1 MTTAHTPLFYRGDLD
16 DRAITGDHGAILNG
30 DYHRLMTE
38 GPWGK
43 VQKWTVCSGVHC
55 MTGFGVNNYTLI
67 EGKTGYILIDT
78 GLNIG
83 CGLEVLRWKSEVG
96 SKPVVAII
104 YSHNHYTAGTEAIC
118 AAHPDRTIPIYAHP
132 GVNENMFGLIE
143 PGTLQHALD
152 RRADQI
158 GVPLPKQGADA
169 GANFGFC
176 VPQFD
181 DPKLNKSGYFPATR
195 EVTDGEEMVIDGVR
209 VRFYHTVADA
219 NDSLI
224 TYFPDHDFIQH
235 NAALMPVIFPL
246 YTLRGGSYRDP
257 VKLIKGIDCIR
268 ELRPQY
274 LVGCHGFPVSGKDK
288 IYDFVTI
295 HRDAYAWLLQQTIQ
309 SIGRGLNPNEL
320 ANTVR
325 LPDFF
330 ANHPTL
336 FPAYVDVEYIVRGI
350 YQGVIGWWAD
360 DAADLHPPTPEEFG
374 AAIIEGFG
382 GSDNVVKR
390 AQSAFDENK
399 YNLTAKLLSI
409 ILAADPDNSA
419 ARHLKAAAL
428 RRMAQATRSGVQTR
442 NFMLVQALR
451 LEGKLNERAKTKM
464 NALVTPFIDYEVM
477 LDEKPGALLRLLEN
491 HIDARRS
498 EGLIATIK
506 FVVPD
511 QNTSCGLAI
520 RRGAVEFLNLAPDHY
535 DLEIT
540 FNHPIL
546 AQIAA
551 GHLTLQKAIDQGLA
565 TMTGNLHLQKDVMES
580 YTGILGA

>member
-1 MTTAHTPLFYRGDLD
+1 
-16 DRAITGDHGAILNG
+16 
-30 DYHRLMTE
+30 
-38 GPWGK
+38 
-43 VQKWTVCSGVHC
+43 
-55 MTGFGVNNYTLI
+55 
-67 EGKTGYILIDT
+67 
-78 GLNIG
+78 
-83 CGLEVLRWKSEVG
+83 
-96 SKPVVAII
+96 
-104 YSHNHYTAGTEAIC
+104 
-118 AAHPDRTIPIYAHP
+118 
-132 GVNENMFGLIE
+132 
-143 PGTLQHALD
+143 
-152 RRADQI
+152 
-158 GVPLPKQGADA
+158 
-169 GANFGFC
+169 
-176 VPQFD
+176 
-181 DPKLNKSGYFPATR
+181 
-195 EVTDGEEMVIDGVR
+195 
-209 VRFYHTVADA
+209 
-219 NDSLI
+219 
-224 TYFPDHDFIQH
+224 
-235 NAALMPVIFPL
+235 
-246 YTLRGGSYRDP
+246 
-257 VKLIKGIDCIR
+257 
-268 ELRPQY
+268 
-274 LVGCHGFPVSGKDK
+274 
-288 IYDFVTI
+288 
-295 HRDAYAWLLQQTIQ
+295 
-309 SIGRGLNPNEL
+309 
-320 ANTVR
+320 
-325 LPDFF
+325 
-330 ANHPTL
+330 
-336 FPAYVDVEYIVRGI
+336 VEYIVRGI

-390 AQSAFDENK
+390 AQSAFDEKK
-399 YNLTAKLLSI
+399 YNLTAKLLST
-409 ILAADPDNSA
+409 ILAADPDNSV

-477 LDEKPGALLRLLEN
+477 LDEKPGVLLRLLEN
-491 HIDARRS
+491 HIDAGRS

-565 TMTGNLHLQKDVMES
+565 AMTGNLHLQKDVMES